1 MALVSDKRGS
11 NDQRTLFNWTR
22 ELYPSSKVHY
32 EYALPDGSRI
42 DIFIPVF
49 GIAIEYDGR
58 QHYKYVEH
66 FHKDISGYIEGIKK
80 DTGKDTWCEEH
91 GIKVIRIRA
100 DDMLSSKE
108 ELEQLILNTPYPNK
122 EYIPIDIEPIEEK
135 PLSEYE
141 EKQLAYKNKKNEQL
155 KQLRKEQY
163 QKYKQS
169 KKKEN
174 D

>member
-49 GIAIEYDGR
+49 GIAIEYDGK

-80 DTGKDTWCEEH
+80 DAGKDTWCEEH

-108 ELEQLILNTPYPNK
+108 ELEQIAMNHEAVK
-122 EYIPIDIEPIEEK
+122 EFIEGK
-135 PLSEYE
+135 TV
-141 EKQLAYKNKKNEQL
+141 
-155 KQLRKEQY
+155 RKVIAVPD
-163 QKYKQS
+163 KLV
-169 KKKEN
+169 N
-174 D
+174 IVAN

>member
-11 NDQRTLFNWTR
+11 NDQRTLFNWTK

-80 DTGKDTWCEEH
+80 DAGKDTWCEEH

-155 KQLRKEQY
+155 RQLRKEQY

-169 KKKEN
+169 KKK
-174 D
+174 